1 MKKRVSAFH
10 QQTSRCC
17 LVNEQAWLQAS
28 EVTSN
33 VEDEEGFHWA
43 KGVAKHGVQLITTSL
58 PLSFHQTDIFTK
70 GSGQYS
76 NGIFSFV
83 KLFLIGNYIPD
94 LQGFFLVLEDV
105 GKTLVSWHTAAAQ
118 SKGLDLEME
127 APRSTLSSACK
138 QPRDFRQTTAC
149 MMMEIVNLNSRE

>member
-1 MKKRVSAFH
+1 MKKRLSAFH

-33 VEDEEGFHWA
+33 VEEEEGFHWA

-76 NGIFSFV
+76 NGTFSFI
-83 KLFLIGNYIPD
+83 KLFLIGNYIHD
-94 LQGFFLVLEDV
+94 LQGFFFFWSWKMWLKPQYLGIWWQHRTKDWIWKWRLHALLSVLHANNHVILGKPLLV
-105 GKTLVSWHTAAAQ
+105 
-118 SKGLDLEME
+118 
-127 APRSTLSSACK
+127 
-138 QPRDFRQTTAC
+138 
-149 MMMEIVNLNSRE
+149 